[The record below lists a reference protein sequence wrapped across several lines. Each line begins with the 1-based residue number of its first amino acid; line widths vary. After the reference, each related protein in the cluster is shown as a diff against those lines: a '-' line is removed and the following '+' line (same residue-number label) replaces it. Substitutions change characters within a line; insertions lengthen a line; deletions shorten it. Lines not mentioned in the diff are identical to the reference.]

1 MIPTVKA
8 YIDTEVAGNKTRF
21 EVETMLEKH
30 FGVTLTAWKRED
42 HENTYFAFQYK
53 SEGME
58 KSLTYKV
65 QVPFIEKMAGR
76 GFDRKAVYDEPRS
89 YRFFFHIFKAMFL
102 NTQIG
107 MSFEETFS
115 SYLVVGALP
124 DGTPVN
130 VQEKIL
136 ERISDGKIP
145 ALELT

>member
-8 YIDTEVAGNKTRF
+8 YQDTGVPGNKTRF
-21 EVETMLEKH
+21 DVESMLEKH
-30 FGVTLTAWKRED
+30 YGVTLTAWKRED
-42 HENTYFAFQYK
+42 PKNTYFAFQYK
-53 SEGME
+53 SENME
-58 KSLTYKV
+58 KPLTYKV
-65 QVPFIEKMAGR
+65 QVPFIEKMSGR

-124 DGTPVN
+124 DGTPIN

-136 ERISDGKIP
+136 ERISVGKVP
-145 ALELT
+145 ALEMR